1 MTEVLILCGGRGT
14 RLKTISKGT
23 PKPLVRFPT
32 DNSYSILEQII
43 FRLKLVG
50 LNSFT
55 LVVNSINYSIYK
67 QNLEY
72 LKSQTN
78 CSISLLCD
86 PKGLSGTAAWLF
98 SYMPRSDDLLIVN
111 GDTYY
116 KGNIFNFINSNCG
129 ALISVAPSDR
139 NDAGNIQ
146 VDQLNKR
153 VLTFLEKAP
162 IDASESSCDSLI
174 YSGLFKLSLSLFDRL
189 RAHFASHQHT
199 ISLEYDIFPWLIK
212 QHLLYASTQPIV
224 PFDIGT
230 VERFTSLSLSHPNG
244 FTNPIVFWDRDS
256 TLNYD
261 SGYTYRL
268 DSFKFCD
275 DKLELMNKFSSA
287 GFSHVIITNQSGIGR
302 NYYTESD
309 FHDFNQ
315 LIMDYLLERDIYISD
330 IFWCPHVPTPEGMPT
345 CNCRKP
351 GTKLF
356 TSALTKYN
364 GSYTDSLS
372 IGDKL
377 TDIEPASKLGF
388 SGVLLPISSSFR
400 FQI

>member
-1 MTEVLILCGGRGT
+1 MTEVLILCGGKGT
-14 RLKTISKGT
+14 RLKSISKGT

-32 DNSYSILEQII
+32 QNSYSILEQII

-50 LNSFT
+50 VNSFT
-55 LVVNSINYSIYK
+55 LVVNSINYSVYQ

-78 CSISLLCD
+78 SSISLLCD
-86 PKGLSGTAAWLF
+86 PNGMSGTAAWLF
-98 SYMPRSDDLLIVN
+98 SYMPGSDDLLVVN

-116 KGNIFNFINSNCG
+116 EGNIFNLINSNCD
-129 ALISVAPSDR
+129 ALISTAPSER

-146 VDQLNKR
+146 VDQLTNR
-153 VLTFLEKAP
+153 VVTFFEKVP
-162 IDASESSCDSLI
+162 ISSSSFSCDSLI
-174 YSGLFKLSLSLFDRL
+174 YSGLFKLSLCLFDRL
-189 RAHFASHQHT
+189 RSHFASRRQT

-212 QHLLYASTQPIV
+212 HHLLYASTQTIV

-230 VERFTSLSLSHPNG
+230 VERFTSLSLSHPQG
-244 FTNPIVFWDRDS
+244 FTNPIAFWDRDS

-275 DKLELMNKFSSA
+275 DKLEMMEKLSAA

-302 NYYTESD
+302 NYYTEAD

-315 LIMDYLLERDIYISD
+315 LIIDYLLKRGIYISD
-330 IFWCPHVPTPEGMPT
+330 IFWCPHVPTPEGILT
-345 CNCRKP
+345 CKCRKP
-351 GTKLF
+351 GTELF
-356 TSALTKYN
+356 TSALLKYN

-377 TDIEPASKLGF
+377 TDIEPASRLGF
-388 SGVLLPISSSFR
+388 AGVLLPVGSNFR